1 MGIFDTIRCYWSMP
15 IPNNATCDVNFNS
28 ITYQTKSLDKLM
40 ENFKITSDGILEKE
54 KGSTVLSSKHGSNGY
69 FEKWKETCTIEF
81 YAIHEG
87 YWIEYLA
94 IFDRGEIRQ
103 MDLKEY
109 KEIEKIEG
117 EIDGSQLGV
126 IR

>member
-1 MGIFDTIRCYWSMP
+1 MGMFDTIKCYWSMP
-15 IPNNATCDVNFNS
+15 IPDNVTCDVDFNS
-28 ITYQTKSLDKLM
+28 LTYQTKSLDKFM
-40 ENFKITSDGILEKE
+40 ENYRISSDGILEKE
-54 KGSTVLSSKHGSNGY
+54 KGSMAYGLDGY

-81 YAIHEG
+81 YITHKG

-94 IFDRGEIRQ
+94 MFDRGEIRQ
-103 MDLKEY
+103 MEMKEY
-109 KEIEKIEG
+109 KEIKFEG